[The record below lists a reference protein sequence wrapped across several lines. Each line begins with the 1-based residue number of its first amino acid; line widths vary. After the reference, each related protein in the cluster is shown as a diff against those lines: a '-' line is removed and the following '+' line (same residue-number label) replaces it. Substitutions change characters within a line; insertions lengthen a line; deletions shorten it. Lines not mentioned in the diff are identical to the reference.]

1 VDFYAGEHPDDREVI
16 MAKNGGALALV
27 VVAGVAFAAAGTDG
41 EPARQDA
48 GAGVRDAR
56 TTAWQSGGTTF
67 RRQASTEV
75 ATCFDHSFGQVRQ
88 FFASTECSSLY
99 RVLLESDDLGNTAV
113 ILLSWIEMPDRDA
126 AEDLKSLI
134 DVYGTGDITP
144 PDEEVLRASGVRFS
158 GRYYGSRLDGRVLVV
173 AEAEASD
180 GPVSGEA
187 LDRMAETAA
196 EFPAG

>member
-1 VDFYAGEHPDDREVI
+1 

-27 VVAGVAFAAAGTDG
+27 VVAGVAFAAVGTDG
-41 EPARQDA
+41 GTAPQSA
-48 GAGVRDAR
+48 GASARDAR
-56 TTAWQSGGTTF
+56 TTAWQSGGTAF

-75 ATCFDHSFGQVRQ
+75 ATCYDHSFGQVRQ

-99 RVLLESDDLGNTAV
+99 RVLLESDDERGNTAV
-113 ILLSWIEMPDRDA
+113 ILLSWIEMPDRDG
-126 AEDLKSLI
+126 AEDLKALI
-134 DVYGTGDITP
+134 DVYGTGDVTP

>member
-1 VDFYAGEHPDDREVI
+1 

-27 VVAGVAFAAAGTDG
+27 VVAGVAFAVAGTDG
-41 EPARQDA
+41 DPARRGA
-48 GAGVRDAR
+48 GAEVGDAR
-56 TTAWQSGGTTF
+56 TTAWQAGGTAF
-67 RRQASTEV
+67 RRQASTRV
-75 ATCFDHSFGQVRQ
+75 MTCFDHSFGQVQQ
-88 FFASTECSSLY
+88 FFASTECRSLH
-99 RVLLESDDLGNTAV
+99 RVLLESDDEHGNTAV
-113 ILLSWIEMPDRDA
+113 ILLSWIEMPDRDG
-126 AEDLKSLI
+126 AEDLKALV

-144 PDEEVLRASGVRFS
+144 PDEEVLRSSGVRFS